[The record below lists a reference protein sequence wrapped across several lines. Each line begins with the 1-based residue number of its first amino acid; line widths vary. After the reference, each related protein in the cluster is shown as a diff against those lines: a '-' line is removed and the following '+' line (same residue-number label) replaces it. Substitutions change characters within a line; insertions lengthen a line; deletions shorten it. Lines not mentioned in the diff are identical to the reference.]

1 MTSHA
6 MIYLAC
12 TGFGIDS
19 FIPCENCGKRAQDIH
34 HIHGRGKGK
43 DTIGNLMALCRD
55 CHKAA
60 HGEAKTYL
68 HPDVMQKI
76 HDEYMGSHGC

>member
-6 MIYLAC
+6 MIYLKHF
-12 TGFGIDS
+12 GFDVS
-19 FIPCENCGKRAQDIH
+19 DFIACENCGKRAQDIH
-34 HIHGRGKGK
+34 HIHGRGRGK
-43 DTIGNLMALCRD
+43 DVIENLQALCRD

-68 HPDVMQKI
+68 HPDVMQEI
-76 HDEYMGSHGC
+76 HDEYLKSHAS

>member
-1 MTSHA
+1 MKNYTA
-6 MIYLAC
+6 IYLKH
-12 TGFGIDS
+12 FGLDVS
-19 FIPCENCGKRAQDIH
+19 DFVPCENCGRRAQDIH
-34 HIHGRGKGK
+34 HINGRGKGK
-43 DTIGNLMALCRD
+43 DVIDNLMAVCRD

-76 HDEYMGSHGC
+76 HDEYLKSHGS